1 MTGRWAWTLERSR
14 KGTGMEKR
22 VAQSSDAQ
30 RDELLAAITPIL
42 EAYGA
47 MKRETRRGHSEDDSA
62 RNEMFLLGVTDGA
75 IAGQQH
81 FDVHPEQV
89 IPFAQAISAGRGLDL
104 PTPPADIRLVP
115 KEKFSST
122 EEWAAGCEKYQ
133 TGFLFGFHR
142 MAVDRFNR
150 AVGAR

>member
-1 MTGRWAWTLERSR
+1 MERFG
-14 KGTGMEKR
+14 KGTGMEKL
-22 VAQSSDAQ
+22 VAQGADAQ
-30 RDELLAAITPIL
+30 RAELLAAITPIL

-47 MKRETRRGHSEDDSA
+47 MKHETRRGHSEDDNA

-115 KEKFSST
+115 KEKFSSAR
-122 EEWAAGCEKYQ
+122 EWAAGCEKYQ
-133 TGFLFGFHR
+133 SGFLLGFHR
-142 MAVDRFNR
+142 IAVDRFNR
-150 AVGAR
+150 AVDAR